1 MEPLPKL
8 PYKFEEEKRRG
19 CRRKKRR
26 ASPQAQSRLRLGKI
40 CAVDFVELND

>member
-8 PYKFEEEKRRG
+8 PYKFEEEKRQRG

-26 ASPQAQSRLRLGKI
+26 ASPLSSIQASSR
-40 CAVDFVELND
+40 